1 MKLKA
6 LLLFV
11 VVALAGNCAM
21 AQFDLHGGYSLV
33 MERAD
38 KTTILMHGGHIDAG
52 YNFHLVE
59 QLGIRTGASLHMT
72 MLTQN
77 SLSYLRSKN
86 TQAPV
91 RVDNPSNKEIDIVI
105 PAQLNYSFDPGSQ
118 LHFNVFIGP
127 SIGLTINELKAVT
140 FTNVN
145 YVNAA
150 KHPACAINLALDMG
164 LEFRFRQFGLRIAF
178 NREMV
183 SSGHT
188 FSGKHSIKRDM
199 LTLGV
204 AYHFGDAPHQAAPSG
219 GLSE

>member
-1 MKLKA
+1 MLA
-6 LLLFV
+6 L
-11 VVALAGNCAM
+11 VARTAV
-21 AQFDLHGGYSLV
+21 AQFDVHGGYSLV

-38 KTTILMHGGHIDAG
+38 KTTILMHGGHIEAG
-52 YNFHLVE
+52 YNFRLVE
-59 QLGIRTGASLHMT
+59 QLGLRTGVSLHMS

-91 RVDNPSNKEIDIVI
+91 RIDNPSNREYDIVI
-105 PAQLNYSFDPGSQ
+105 PAQVNYNFDPTSQ

-127 SIGLTINELKAVT
+127 SIGLAFNELKAVT

-145 YVNAA
+145 YVGAA
-150 KHPACAINLALDMG
+150 KHPACAVNLALDMG

-178 NREMV
+178 NREML
-183 SSGHT
+183 SSGHK

-204 AYHFGDAPHQAAPSG
+204 AYHFGDSQQAVANSRQT
-219 GLSE
+219 E